1 MLNWWWS
8 NINNSGIN
16 ITQKKFA
23 FVTTKTLQNDVCA
36 ISGLRPNDVPFT
48 VEVSKDIAGKV
59 NYETV

>member
-48 VEVSKDIAGKV
+48 V
-59 NYETV
+59 